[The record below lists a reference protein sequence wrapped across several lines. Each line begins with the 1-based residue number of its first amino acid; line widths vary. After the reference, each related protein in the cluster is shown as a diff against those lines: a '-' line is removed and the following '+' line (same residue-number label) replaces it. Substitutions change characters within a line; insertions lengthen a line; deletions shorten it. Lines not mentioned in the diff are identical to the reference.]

1 MLVTGTSGPQETLSY
16 KLHSSSWR
24 FWNANSFVW
33 KKIWSIFWFFK
44 LGKIF
49 FLLIEIR
56 MLTKNSFVR

>member
-33 KKIWSIFWFFK
+33 KKFGVYS
-44 LGKIF
+44 G
-49 FLLIEIR
+49 FL
-56 MLTKNSFVR
+56 N